1 MTKKEDILSISNTV
15 YDYFRKNKNY
25 PKSVKIKGIDYT
37 IQESTY
43 LMCSLITSIDTNNID
58 KIKVGGASAPTG
70 DRINREVTRNTYID
84 MCTRCKTYILENNSL
99 PNYVTVDGVQK
110 CSIILFMLQISKI
123 LTSYK
128 QNKNLPAKILIN
140 SNDLKETKTI
150 TKKYGRSK
158 ETGCDNRGQNNGYF
172 CAPHMVQEIIRN
184 LTGKVIN
191 QSTLAG
197 WMGTTTDGTDHNG
210 ISTAFAVF
218 NRKYGYNLTWEWRNF
233 NEIGWSGLKKILES
247 DNQDAGIHEL
257 YRNEWGH
264 YTNFDKIYT
273 NSVDVHNS
281 LGSKCNKGC
290 YCGYTEN
297 RTKSEAQSYI
307 SGISQKSVLIVTKN

>member
-1 MTKKEDILSISNTV
+1 
-15 YDYFRKNKNY
+15 
-25 PKSVKIKGIDYT
+25 
-37 IQESTY
+37 
-43 LMCSLITSIDTNNID
+43 MCSLITSIDTNNID